1 MYRNN
6 RKIMNYKEW
15 YKTMPGLGMSE
26 EAVAGVAWRACRDEV
41 LKILKQPI
49 QNCDLSWEE
58 IDSRFIEKIE
68 KL

>member
-1 MYRNN
+1 
-6 RKIMNYKEW
+6 MNFQEWFNKTYPHPESLPADCYATAYYACKACKKE
-15 YKTMPGLGMSE
+15 T
-26 EAVAGVAWRACRDEV
+26 

-58 IDSRFIEKIE
+58 TDSRFIEKIE